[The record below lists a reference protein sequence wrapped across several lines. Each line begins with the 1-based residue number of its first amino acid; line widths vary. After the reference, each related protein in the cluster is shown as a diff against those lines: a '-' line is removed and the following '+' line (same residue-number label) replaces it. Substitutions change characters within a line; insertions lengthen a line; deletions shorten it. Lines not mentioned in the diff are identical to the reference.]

1 MKNERKELK
10 KQKKREVEQLQF
22 YKSTILQ
29 FLFLPLHTNRQFKM
43 KKIFT
48 LLLLSLS
55 LSSAFAQTEHNFSV
69 AKNLDIFN
77 SIYRQL
83 DIFYVDSLDANKVIR
98 VGIDAMTQELD
109 IYTKFYPEEEMDE
122 LKMMTTG
129 KYGGIGSI
137 IRMRKDSTVIIQEPY
152 EGMPAAEVGLQ
163 VGDVLLKI
171 DDKDLKGMNTTE
183 VSELLRGEPGTTFM
197 LRVKRPGESKTR
209 DFKITRRNIKVPAIP
224 YYGMMGNND
233 IGYIFL
239 REFTEGCT
247 KDMRKAIISLKEKG
261 AKKLII
267 DLRNNGGGL
276 LNEAIDMV
284 NLFVP
289 KNLKIVETKGKMV
302 AAKFTY
308 KTNNDPLDLD
318 LPLVVLVDD
327 NTASA
332 AEIVSGALQDLDRAV
347 VVGCDTYGK
356 GLVQSSHEL
365 PYNGSIKLTTAK
377 YYLPSGRCIQKI
389 DYKKLREAA
398 EIYRATGKR
407 VNTKGDSIKQIF
419 HTAGGREVTEG
430 NGIKPDIE
438 VKHDTVSNIVYYL
451 SNDDVL
457 TDWGT
462 KYCQNHSTIPAVK
475 DFSITDADYAE
486 FKKMV
491 KDSDFKYDRVSE
503 KRLEDL
509 KKSAEFEG
517 YYEDAKAEFEA
528 LEKKLAHNLDREM
541 DRKEKE
547 IREVMANEIVRRY
560 YYQEGAIEQLLK
572 DDDDSK
578 RAIELLNSPSEYNK
592 ILGQ

>member
-1 MKNERKELK
+1 MKRLK
-10 KQKKREVEQLQF
+10 YFTLSIF
-22 YKSTILQ
+22 PFFN
-29 FLFLPLHTNRQFKM
+29 FLFLSLHTNKQFDM
-43 KKIFT
+43 KKILTLLVFT
-48 LLLLSLS
+48 LSLAP
-55 LSSAFAQTEHNFSV
+55 AFAQQEHNFTLT
-69 AKNLDIFN
+69 KYLDIFN

-83 DIFYVDSLDANKVIR
+83 DIFYVDSLEADKVVR

-109 IYTKFYPEEEMDE
+109 IYTKFYPEEEMGE

-152 EGMPAAEVGLQ
+152 PDMPAAEVGLQ

-171 DDKDLKGMNTTE
+171 DDKDLKGMNTSE

-197 LRVKRPGESKTR
+197 LRVQRPGEKKTR
-209 DFKITRRNIKVPAIP
+209 DFKITRRSIKMPAIP
-224 YYGMMGNND
+224 YYGMMGD
-233 IGYIFL
+233 AGYIFL
-239 REFTEGCT
+239 REFTEGCA
-247 KDMRKAIISLKEKG
+247 KDVRKAIISLKEKG
-261 AKKLII
+261 AKKLIL

-289 KNLKIVETKGKMV
+289 KNIKIVETKGKMV
-302 AAKFTY
+302 AANYSY
-308 KTNNDPLDLD
+308 KTNNDPLDVD
-318 LPLVVLVDD
+318 IPLAVLVDE

-332 AEIVSGALQDLDRAV
+332 AEIVSGSLQDLDRAV
-347 VVGCDTYGK
+347 IIGGDTYGK
-356 GLVQSSHEL
+356 GLVQSSREL

-398 EIYRATGKR
+398 EIYRTTGKR
-407 VNTKGDSIKQIF
+407 VSTNGDSIKQIF

-430 NGIKPDIE
+430 NGIKPDVE
-438 VKHDTVSNIVYYL
+438 VKHDTLSNIVYYL

-462 KYCQNHSTIPAVK
+462 KYCQNHPTIPAVK

-491 KDSDFKYDRVSE
+491 KDSDFKYDRQSE
-503 KRLEDL
+503 KRLADL
-509 KKSAEFEG
+509 KKTAQFEG
-517 YYEDAKAEFEA
+517 YYDDAKAEFDA
-528 LEKKLAHNLDREM
+528 LEKKFAHNLDREM
-541 DRKEKE
+541 DRQEKDL
-547 IREVMANEIVRRY
+547 RKVMANEIVRRY
-560 YYQEGAIEQLLK
+560 YFQAGTVEEMLK
-572 DDDDSK
+572 DDDDTK
-578 RAIELLNSPSEYNK
+578 RAIEVLGNPAEYNK
-592 ILGQ
+592 ILGK

>member
-1 MKNERKELK
+1 MRRLK
-10 KQKKREVEQLQF
+10 YFTLSIF
-22 YKSTILQ
+22 PFFN
-29 FLFLPLHTNRQFKM
+29 FLFLSLHTNKQFDM
-43 KKIFT
+43 KKILTLLVFT
-48 LLLLSLS
+48 LSLAP
-55 LSSAFAQTEHNFSV
+55 AFAQQEHNFTLT
-69 AKNLDIFN
+69 KYLDIFN

-83 DIFYVDSLDANKVIR
+83 DIFYVDSLEADKVVR

-109 IYTKFYPEEEMDE
+109 IYTKFYPEEEMGE

-152 EGMPAAEVGLQ
+152 PDMPAAEVGLQ

-171 DDKDLKGMNTTE
+171 DDKDLKGMNTSE

-197 LRVKRPGESKTR
+197 LKVQRPGEKKTR
-209 DFKITRRNIKVPAIP
+209 DFKITRRSIKVPAIP
-224 YYGMMGNND
+224 YYGMMGD
-233 IGYIFL
+233 AGYIFL
-239 REFTEGCT
+239 REFTEGCA
-247 KDMRKAIISLKEKG
+247 KDVRKAIISLKEKG
-261 AKKLII
+261 AKKLIL

-289 KNLKIVETKGKMV
+289 KNIKIVETKGKMV
-302 AAKFTY
+302 AANYSY
-308 KTNNDPLDLD
+308 KTNNDPLDVD
-318 LPLVVLVDD
+318 IPLTVLVDE

-332 AEIVSGALQDLDRAV
+332 AEIVSGSLQDLDRAV
-347 VVGCDTYGK
+347 IIGGDTYGK
-356 GLVQSSHEL
+356 GLVQSSREL

-398 EIYRATGKR
+398 EIYRTTGKR
-407 VNTKGDSIKQIF
+407 VSTKGDSIKQIF

-430 NGIKPDIE
+430 NGIKPDVE
-438 VKHDTVSNIVYYL
+438 VKHDTLSNIVYYL

-462 KYCQNHSTIPAVK
+462 QYCQNHPTIPAVK

-491 KDSDFKYDRVSE
+491 KDSDFKYDRQSE
-503 KRLEDL
+503 KRLADL
-509 KKSAEFEG
+509 KKTAQFEG
-517 YYEDAKAEFEA
+517 YYDDAKAEFEA
-528 LEKKLAHNLDREM
+528 LEKKFAHNLDREM
-541 DRKEKE
+541 DRQEKDL
-547 IREVMANEIVRRY
+547 RKVMANEIVRRY
-560 YYQEGAIEQLLK
+560 YFQAGTVEEMLK
-572 DDDDSK
+572 DDDDTK
-578 RAIELLNSPSEYNK
+578 RAIEVLGNPAEYNK
-592 ILGQ
+592 ILGK

>member
-1 MKNERKELK
+1 MKILK
-10 KQKKREVEQLQF
+10 YFTLSILQF
-22 YKSTILQ
+22 FN
-29 FLFLPLHTNRQFKM
+29 FLFLPLHTNQQISM
-43 KKIFT
+43 KRI
-48 LLLLSLS
+48 LLLLVFSLS
-55 LSSAFAQTEHNFSV
+55 LFTSYAQVEHNFSV
-69 AKNLDIFN
+69 AKNLETFN

-83 DIFYVDSLDANKVIR
+83 DIFYVDSLEADKIIR
-98 VGIDAMTQELD
+98 VGIDALTNELD
-109 IYTKFYPEEEMDE
+109 IYTKFYPEEDMGE

-152 EGMPAAEVGLQ
+152 PDMPAAEAGLQ
-163 VGDVLLKI
+163 VGDVLLQI

-197 LRVKRPGESKTR
+197 LKVQRPGEKKTR

-224 YYGMMGNND
+224 YHGLMGNA
-233 IGYIFL
+233 GYIFL

-261 AKKLII
+261 AKNIII

-276 LNEAIDMV
+276 LNEAVDMV

-289 KNLKIVETKGKMV
+289 KNTKIVETKGKMV
-302 AAKFTY
+302 AANFSYSTK
-308 KTNNDPLDLD
+308 NDPLDLD
-318 LPLVVLVDD
+318 IPLAVLVDA

-347 VVGCDTYGK
+347 VIGSDTYGK
-356 GLVQSSHEL
+356 GLVQSSFEL
-365 PYNGSIKLTTAK
+365 PYNSSIKLTTAK

-407 VNTKGDSIKQIF
+407 VDTKADSIKQIF

-438 VKHDTVSNIVYYL
+438 VQHDTLSNIVYYL

-462 KYCQNHSTIPAVK
+462 KYCQNHPTIPAVK
-475 DFSITDADYAE
+475 DFAITDADYAE

-503 KRLEDL
+503 KRLADL
-509 KKSAEFEG
+509 KKSAEYEG

-541 DRKEKE
+541 DRKEKD
-547 IREVMANEIVRRY
+547 IRDVMANEIVRRF
-560 YYQEGAIEQLLK
+560 YYQAGAIEQLLK
-572 DDDDSK
+572 DDDDTK
-578 RAIELLNSPSEYNK
+578 RAIEVLNDPTEYNK
-592 ILGQ
+592 ILRK

>member
-1 MKNERKELK
+1 MKRLK
-10 KQKKREVEQLQF
+10 YFTLSIF
-22 YKSTILQ
+22 PFFN
-29 FLFLPLHTNRQFKM
+29 FLFLSLHTNKQFDM
-43 KKIFT
+43 KKILTLLVFT
-48 LLLLSLS
+48 LSLAP
-55 LSSAFAQTEHNFSV
+55 AFAQQEHNFTLT
-69 AKNLDIFN
+69 KYLDIFN

-83 DIFYVDSLDANKVIR
+83 DIFYVDSLEADKVVR

-109 IYTKFYPEEEMDE
+109 IYTKFYPEEEMGE

-152 EGMPAAEVGLQ
+152 PDMPAAEVGLQ

-171 DDKDLKGMNTTE
+171 DDKDLKGMNTSE

-197 LRVKRPGESKTR
+197 LRVQRPGEKKTR
-209 DFKITRRNIKVPAIP
+209 DFKITRRSIKVPAIP
-224 YYGMMGNND
+224 YYGMMGD
-233 IGYIFL
+233 AGYIFL
-239 REFTEGCT
+239 REFTEGCA
-247 KDMRKAIISLKEKG
+247 KDVRKAIISLKEKG
-261 AKKLII
+261 AKKLIL

-289 KNLKIVETKGKMV
+289 KNIKIVETKGKMV
-302 AAKFTY
+302 AANYSY
-308 KTNNDPLDLD
+308 KTNNDPLDVD
-318 LPLVVLVDD
+318 IPLAVLVDE

-332 AEIVSGALQDLDRAV
+332 AEIVSGSLQDLDRAV
-347 VVGCDTYGK
+347 IIGGDTYGK
-356 GLVQSSHEL
+356 GLVQSSREL

-398 EIYRATGKR
+398 EIYRTTGKR
-407 VNTKGDSIKQIF
+407 VSTKGDSIKQIF

-430 NGIKPDIE
+430 NGIKPDVE
-438 VKHDTVSNIVYYL
+438 VKHDTLSNIVYYL

-462 KYCQNHSTIPAVK
+462 QYCQNHPTIPAVK

-491 KDSDFKYDRVSE
+491 KDSDFKYDRQSE
-503 KRLEDL
+503 KRLADL
-509 KKSAEFEG
+509 KKTAQIEG
-517 YYEDAKAEFEA
+517 YYDDAKAEFDA
-528 LEKKLAHNLDREM
+528 LEKKFAHNLDREM
-541 DRKEKE
+541 DRQEKDL
-547 IREVMANEIVRRY
+547 RKVMANEIVRRY
-560 YYQEGAIEQLLK
+560 YFQAGTVEEMLK
-572 DDDDSK
+572 DDDDTK
-578 RAIELLNSPSEYNK
+578 RAIEVLGNPAEYNK
-592 ILGQ
+592 ILGK

>member
-1 MKNERKELK
+1 MHANQQISMKR
-10 KQKKREVEQLQF
+10 
-22 YKSTILQ
+22 IL
-29 FLFLPLHTNRQFKM
+29 L
-43 KKIFT
+43 

-55 LSSAFAQTEHNFSV
+55 LFTSYAQVEHNFSV
-69 AKNLDIFN
+69 AKNLEIFN

-83 DIFYVDSLDANKVIR
+83 DIFYVDSLEADKIIR
-98 VGIDAMTQELD
+98 VGIDALTNELD
-109 IYTKFYPEEEMDE
+109 IYTKFYPEEDMGE

-152 EGMPAAEVGLQ
+152 PYMPAAEVGLQ
-163 VGDVLLKI
+163 VGDVLLQI

-197 LRVKRPGESKTR
+197 LKVQRPGEKKTR

-224 YYGMMGNND
+224 YHGLMGD
-233 IGYIFL
+233 AGYIFL

-261 AKKLII
+261 AKNIII

-276 LNEAIDMV
+276 LNEAVDMV

-289 KNLKIVETKGKMV
+289 KNTKIVETKGKMV
-302 AAKFTY
+302 AANFSYSTQ
-308 KTNNDPLDLD
+308 NDPLDLD
-318 LPLVVLVDD
+318 IPLAVLVDD

-347 VVGCDTYGK
+347 VIGCDTYGK
-356 GLVQSSHEL
+356 GLVQSSREL

-407 VNTKGDSIKQIF
+407 VDTKADSTKQIF

-438 VKHDTVSNIVYYL
+438 VKHDTVANIVYYL
-451 SNDDVL
+451 SNDDVM

-462 KYCQNHSTIPAVK
+462 KYYQNHPTIPAVK

-503 KRLEDL
+503 KRLADL

-528 LEKKLAHNLDREM
+528 LEKKFAHNLDREM

-547 IREVMANEIVRRY
+547 IRDVMANEIVRRY
-560 YYQEGAIEQLLK
+560 YFQEGAIEQLLK

-578 RAIELLNSPSEYNK
+578 RAIEVLNNPTEYNK
-592 ILGQ
+592 ILGK

>member
-1 MKNERKELK
+1 MKILK
-10 KQKKREVEQLQF
+10 YFTLSILQF
-22 YKSTILQ
+22 FN
-29 FLFLPLHTNRQFKM
+29 FLFLPLHTNQQISM
-43 KKIFT
+43 KRI
-48 LLLLSLS
+48 LLLLVFSLS
-55 LSSAFAQTEHNFSV
+55 LFTSYAQVEHNFSV
-69 AKNLDIFN
+69 AKNLETFN

-83 DIFYVDSLDANKVIR
+83 DIFYVDSLEADKIIR
-98 VGIDAMTQELD
+98 VGIDALTNELD
-109 IYTKFYPEEEMDE
+109 IYTKFYPEEDMGE

-152 EGMPAAEVGLQ
+152 PDMPAAEVGLQ
-163 VGDVLLKI
+163 VGDVLLQI

-197 LRVKRPGESKTR
+197 LKVQRPGEKKTR

-224 YYGMMGNND
+224 YHGLVGD
-233 IGYIFL
+233 AGYIFL

-247 KDMRKAIISLKEKG
+247 KDMRKAIVSLKEKG
-261 AKKLII
+261 AKNIII

-276 LNEAIDMV
+276 LNEAVDMV

-289 KNLKIVETKGKMV
+289 KNTKIVETKGKMV
-302 AAKFTY
+302 AANFSYSTK
-308 KTNNDPLDLD
+308 NDPLDLD
-318 LPLVVLVDD
+318 IPLAVLVDD

-347 VVGCDTYGK
+347 VIGCDTYGK
-356 GLVQSSHEL
+356 GLVQSSFEL
-365 PYNGSIKLTTAK
+365 PYNSSIKLTTAK

-407 VNTKGDSIKQIF
+407 VDTKADSIKQIF

-438 VKHDTVSNIVYYL
+438 VQHDTLSNIVYYL

-462 KYCQNHSTIPAVK
+462 KYCQNHPTIPAVK
-475 DFSITDADYAE
+475 DFAITDADYAE

-503 KRLEDL
+503 KRLADL
-509 KKSAEFEG
+509 KKSAEYEG

-541 DRKEKE
+541 DRKEKD
-547 IREVMANEIVRRY
+547 IRDVMANEIVRRF
-560 YYQEGAIEQLLK
+560 YYQAGAIEQLLK
-572 DDDDSK
+572 DDDDTK
-578 RAIELLNSPSEYNK
+578 RAIEVLNDPTEYNK
-592 ILGQ
+592 ILRK

>member
-1 MKNERKELK
+1 MKILK
-10 KQKKREVEQLQF
+10 YFTLSILQF
-22 YKSTILQ
+22 FN
-29 FLFLPLHTNRQFKM
+29 FLFLPLLTNQQISM
-43 KKIFT
+43 KRI
-48 LLLLSLS
+48 LLLLVFSLS
-55 LSSAFAQTEHNFSV
+55 LFTSYAQVEHNFSV
-69 AKNLDIFN
+69 AKNLETFN

-83 DIFYVDSLDANKVIR
+83 DIFYVDSLEADKIIR
-98 VGIDAMTQELD
+98 VGIDALTNELD
-109 IYTKFYPEEEMDE
+109 IYTKFYPEEDMGE

-152 EGMPAAEVGLQ
+152 PDMPAAEAGLQ
-163 VGDVLLKI
+163 VGDVLLQI

-197 LRVKRPGESKTR
+197 LKVQRPGEKKTR

-224 YYGMMGNND
+224 YHGLMGNA
-233 IGYIFL
+233 GYIFL

-261 AKKLII
+261 AKNIII

-276 LNEAIDMV
+276 LNEAVDMV

-289 KNLKIVETKGKMV
+289 KNTKIVETKGKMV
-302 AAKFTY
+302 AANFSYSTK
-308 KTNNDPLDLD
+308 NDPLDLD
-318 LPLVVLVDD
+318 IPLAVLVDA

-347 VVGCDTYGK
+347 VIGSDTYGK
-356 GLVQSSHEL
+356 GLVQSSFEL
-365 PYNGSIKLTTAK
+365 PYNSSIKLTTAK

-407 VNTKGDSIKQIF
+407 VDTKADSIKQIF

-438 VKHDTVSNIVYYL
+438 VQHDTLSNIVYYL

-462 KYCQNHSTIPAVK
+462 KYCQNHPTIPAVK
-475 DFSITDADYAE
+475 DFAITDADYAE

-503 KRLEDL
+503 KRLADL
-509 KKSAEFEG
+509 KKSAEYEG

-541 DRKEKE
+541 DRKEKD
-547 IREVMANEIVRRY
+547 IRDVMANEIVRRF
-560 YYQEGAIEQLLK
+560 YYQAGAIEQLLK
-572 DDDDSK
+572 DDDDTK
-578 RAIELLNSPSEYNK
+578 RAIEVLNDPTEYNK
-592 ILGQ
+592 ILRK

>member
-1 MKNERKELK
+1 
-10 KQKKREVEQLQF
+10 
-22 YKSTILQ
+22 
-29 FLFLPLHTNRQFKM
+29 M
-43 KKIFT
+43 KKIFV
-48 LLLLSLS
+48 LLVFSFS
-55 LSSAFAQTEHNFSV
+55 LSSAFAQLEHNFSV

-83 DIFYVDSLDANKVIR
+83 DIFYVDSLEADKIIR

-109 IYTKFYPEEEMDE
+109 IYTKFYPEEDMGE

-152 EGMPAAEVGLQ
+152 ADMPAAEVGLQ

-171 DDKDLKGMNTTE
+171 DDKDLKGMNTSE

-197 LRVKRPGESKTR
+197 LQVQRPGEKKTR

-224 YYGMMGNND
+224 YSGMMGD
-233 IGYIFL
+233 AGYIFL
-239 REFTEGCT
+239 KEFTEGCT
-247 KDMRKAIISLKEKG
+247 KDMRKTIISLKEKG

-289 KNLKIVETKGKMV
+289 KNTKIVETKGKMV
-302 AAKFTY
+302 AANFSY
-308 KTNNDPLDLD
+308 KTNNEPLDLD
-318 LPLVVLVDD
+318 IPLAVLVDD

-347 VVGCDTYGK
+347 IVGCDTYGK
-356 GLVQSSHEL
+356 GLVQSSREL

-407 VNTKGDSIKQIF
+407 VDTKADSIKQIF

-438 VKHDTVSNIVYYL
+438 VKHDTVANIVYYL
-451 SNDDVL
+451 SNDDVM

-462 KYCQNHSTIPAVK
+462 KYYQNHPTIPAVK

-491 KDSDFKYDRVSE
+491 KESDFKYDRVSE
-503 KRLEDL
+503 KRLADL

-517 YYEDAKAEFEA
+517 YYEDAKPEFEA

-560 YYQEGAIEQLLK
+560 YYQEGAIEQILK
-572 DDDDSK
+572 DDDDTK
-578 RAIELLNSPSEYNK
+578 RAIELLNNPAEYNK
-592 ILGQ
+592 ILGK